1 MEHISS
7 ICLKDERKR
16 LKYTQQ
22 ALADAV
28 SVSDMSIKRWETG
41 TPIPS
46 DKLSLM
52 GKLGFDIQYILT
64 GVPASEHTKQY
75 MTSMLNSSHITDD
88 TIRAGLYDAV
98 IKDTHARAA
107 VSTQRQQLYADLLD
121 IMNTF
126 DDELMERI
134 RLNIRD
140 AYLAQVHD
148 KKR

>member
-64 GVPASEHTKQY
+64 GVPASEHTKQ
-75 MTSMLNSSHITDD
+75 SIAAMLNSSDITDD
-88 TIRAGLYDAV
+88 TIRTELYDAV
-98 IKDTHARAA
+98 IKDTHARAV
-107 VSTQRQQLYADLLD
+107 VSTQRKQLYADLLD
-121 IMNTF
+121 TMNTF

-134 RLNIRD
+134 RLTVRD
-140 AYLAQVHD
+140 AYLAQIHEN
-148 KKR
+148 KK